1 MKSQQNIRSNGQPL
15 GTQSPEDQQYEE
27 VTYNDKKIY
36 NCLLP
41 DCGKTFKFKSEMKR
55 HLAIHS
61 NQRPYTCAFPDCG
74 KTFKRADALSNHFR
88 IHSKG
93 TPFDCP
99 IVDCKQQFNTK
110 SALRYHLLKHEGE
123 KDLNCKDC
131 DCTQDLAA
139 QKSSLPQAKEES
151 FSLEAPEDSVSEK
164 TNNPTTNLTQNNLNK
179 FDLLM
184 SRSSIKTYLEDELE
198 APSSE
203 NSLLPKKSGRNV
215 EETLMNMVNFMM
227 EENQK
232 LKKKLKVASD
242 LLQEKQPSLAMPIHS
257 QAQVYPDAPIMFR
270 NPSLNQSQID
280 VDSFFKAPQPQD
292 DWEEKTFG
300 DSFLKDLHY

>member
-1 MKSQQNIRSNGQPL
+1 MKTQQLNGQPL
-15 GTQSPEDQQYEE
+15 VSQSPEGQQYEE
-27 VTYNDKKIY
+27 IIYNDKKIY

-61 NQRPYTCAFPDCG
+61 NERPYTCGFPECG

-99 IVDCKQQFNTK
+99 VVDCKQQFNTK

-131 DCTQDLAA
+131 DCTKDSATPGG
-139 QKSSLPQAKEES
+139 SLPQPKEET
-151 FSLEAPEDSVSEK
+151 FSLEPAELEVSEK
-164 TNNPTTNLTQNNLNK
+164 AGNNLVQNNLNK
-179 FDLLM
+179 FNLNM
-184 SRSSIKTYLEDELE
+184 SRNSIKTFLEDELE
-198 APSSE
+198 APAAE

-242 LLQEKQPSLAMPIHS
+242 LLQEKQPSLTMPVQS

-270 NPSLNQSQID
+270 NPSISQID
-280 VDSFFKAPQPQD
+280 VDSFFKMPQTQD

>member
-1 MKSQQNIRSNGQPL
+1 MKTQQLNGQPL
-15 GTQSPEDQQYEE
+15 ASQSPEGQQYEE
-27 VTYNDKKIY
+27 IIYNDKKIY

-61 NQRPYTCAFPDCG
+61 NERPYTCGFPECG

-99 IVDCKQQFNTK
+99 VVDCKQQFNTK

-131 DCTQDLAA
+131 DCTKDSATPEG
-139 QKSSLPQAKEES
+139 SLPQPKEET
-151 FSLEAPEDSVSEK
+151 FSLEPPELEVSEK
-164 TNNPTTNLTQNNLNK
+164 AGNNLVQNNLNK
-179 FDLLM
+179 FNLNM
-184 SRSSIKTYLEDELE
+184 SRNSIKTFLEDELE
-198 APSSE
+198 APAAE

-242 LLQEKQPSLAMPIHS
+242 LLQEKQPSLTMPVQS

-270 NPSLNQSQID
+270 NPSISQID
-280 VDSFFKAPQPQD
+280 VDSFFKMPQTQD